1 MRTNVRET
9 SLDTYHSLQSKF
21 GAQTCKIMTLINDN
35 PQHDFTRREIANQ
48 LSIETSSVSGRV
60 NQLVHDGEL
69 IELPI
74 KRKCSI
80 TGITAIVLRLP
91 LVQED
96 LFKAVN

>member
-1 MRTNVRET
+1 MRTNVRE
-9 SLDTYHSLQSKF
+9 SSISTYHSLQSKF
-21 GAQTCKIMTLINDN
+21 GAQTCKIMAFIHAN
-35 PQHDFTRREIANQ
+35 PDANFTRREIANQ

-60 NQLVHDGEL
+60 NQLVHDGDL

-80 TGITAIVLRLP
+80 TGIMAIVLRLP

-96 LFKAVN
+96 LFEAVN